1 MVHVNRRV
9 HRLFRCF
16 PQISSAVSRVAK
28 MSVAVDTLRCMELI
42 QNTATQDNSAASEL
56 EALASRIVAG
66 AGRLA
71 AATCEWLLAVAA
83 FDAVDGAWEYG
94 LASTTQWLTHTCSI
108 AARTAADQVR
118 VARALAAFPNLAAAM
133 HAGKISYSQARAIA
147 RVAHP
152 GEDELVDDLLM
163 AARFGTVARLEVLA
177 RGLRTVD
184 ANENPVPREDREY
197 VKHRWADDATWA
209 LSAKLDPERGAL
221 LDAALAKLA
230 QAEELSATDAL
241 VRLAEIGLAALA
253 DDTTRPRHLRGDE
266 QAAVIIHLDTAQL
279 AALTTGGGGGS
290 DDEADGGGD
299 GGEAAAPGGDGPGS
313 AEPRPLRAVSGS
325 AEPPPAPP
333 RPAGRIAN
341 GPGLSRAVVE
351 RLLCAGRIRTVVLD
365 GKTHVLDVGRSRRLV
380 TDKQYRALLHRQH
393 GHCGA
398 PGCPN
403 EANLHAHHVLYWWY
417 GGRTDLNNLLLLRE
431 RHHVAHH
438 DGAFRIIN
446 LGHGAFR
453 FETPT
458 GTDLAHPIPHT
469 DPHQLPAPHT

>member
-1 MVHVNRRV
+1 
-9 HRLFRCF
+9 
-16 PQISSAVSRVAK
+16 
-28 MSVAVDTLRCMELI
+28 MSVLVATLRCMELI
-42 QNTATQDNSAASEL
+42 KNPAAQDNPAVSEL

-83 FDAVDGAWEYG
+83 FDAVDGAWEFG
-94 LASTTQWLTHTCSI
+94 LASTIQWLTHTCSI

-133 HAGKISYSQARAIA
+133 HAGNISYSQARAIA

-152 GEDELVDDLLM
+152 GEDELVDDLLI
-163 AARFGTVARLEVLA
+163 AARFGTVAQLEVLA

-184 ANENPVPREDREY
+184 ANENPIPREDREY

-221 LDAALAKLA
+221 LDAALTKVAE
-230 QAEELSATDAL
+230 AEELSATDAL
-241 VRLAEIGLAALA
+241 VRLAEIGLTALA

-266 QAAVIIHLDTAQL
+266 QAAVVIHLDTAQL
-279 AALTTGGGGGS
+279 TALTTSVPGGTG
-290 DDEADGGGD
+290 DACDEAGD
-299 GGEAAAPGGDGPGS
+299 GS
-313 AEPRPLRAVSGS
+313 AEQPAAPARPL
-325 AEPPPAPP
+325 
-333 RPAGRIAN
+333 GRIAN
-341 GPGLSRAVVE
+341 GPGLPRALVE

-365 GKTHVLDVGRSRRLV
+365 GKTHVLDVGRSQRLV

-417 GGRTDLNNLLLLRE
+417 GGRTDLNNLVLLCQ
-431 RHHVAHH
+431 RHHIAHH

-446 LGHGAFR
+446 LGHGTFR

-469 DPHQLPAPHT
+469 DPGRLPSLETEHPDIAPNAITSEWDGQRLQHHYAVSVLAERRYSALTC